1 MVVKGGGRVRER
13 FMCIWQKTQSLG
25 KGHKG
30 KKEGEDRER
39 TEREKKRK
47 EAMAT
52 KTAVDTPYSQNKQ
65 NRAVA

>member
-1 MVVKGGGRVRER
+1 
-13 FMCIWQKTQSLG
+13 MCIWQKTQSLG